1 MTSHITVALL
11 AQAIGSA
18 FAVGA
23 LLLLILT
30 LLPASRSI
38 ARQLWPVLASEAAIL
53 AIGVLPW
60 LLPPL
65 ALLALILVAAA
76 RIGYESGSVHGLT
89 VGRNFRVTH
98 ALLLIAVAGV
108 SWFVSTT
115 AFLLTGAL
123 LMAGALA
130 VIWFTHDKSIAGSWA
145 RFSVFPLVPL
155 AAFSHAA
162 SDPRL
167 APLLV
172 LAFFLV
178 EMFDSFSLLGGKLYG
193 RTPLVPRLSPRKTW
207 EGLATGAGATLL
219 AILALVAWLGL
230 PLLPMLIAGLVVI
243 LSAIAG
249 DLLGSLA
256 KRRAGVKDYPAVM
269 TIQGGL
275 LDITDA
281 WLVAGPCLAGLAVLQ
296 GWL

>member
-1 MTSHITVALL
+1 MTVALL

-30 LLPASRSI
+30 LLPASRYV

-53 AIGVLPW
+53 AVGVLPW
-60 LLPPL
+60 LLPPTFVL
-65 ALLALILVAAA
+65 ALLLVAAA
-76 RIGYESGSVHGLT
+76 RIGYESGTVHGLT
-89 VGRNFRVTH
+89 VSRNFRTTH
-98 ALLLIAVAGV
+98 AILLVAVAGV
-108 SWFVSTT
+108 SWFATT
-115 AFLLTGAL
+115 IPFLWTAAL
-123 LMAGALA
+123 VTAAALA
-130 VIWFTHDKSIAGSWA
+130 VAWFSLDKSIAGSWA
-145 RFSVFPLVPL
+145 RFTVFPVLPM

-162 SDPRL
+162 SEPRL

-193 RTPLVPRLSPRKTW
+193 RTALVPRLSPRKTW
-207 EGLATGAGATLL
+207 EGLGTGAGATLL

-230 PLLPMLIAGLVVI
+230 PLLPMLIAGVVVVI
-243 LSAIAG
+243 SAIAG

-269 TIQGGL
+269 TVQGGL

-296 GWL
+296 GWH

>member
-1 MTSHITVALL
+1 MTPHMTVALL

-30 LLPASRSI
+30 LLPASRYV

-53 AIGVLPW
+53 AVGVLPW
-60 LLPPL
+60 LLPPTFVL
-65 ALLALILVAAA
+65 ALLLVAAA
-76 RIGYESGSVHGLT
+76 RIGYESGTVHGLT
-89 VGRNFRVTH
+89 VSRNFRTTH
-98 ALLLIAVAGV
+98 AILLVAVAGV
-108 SWFVSTT
+108 SWFATT
-115 AFLLTGAL
+115 IPFLWTAAL
-123 LMAGALA
+123 VTAAALA
-130 VIWFTHDKSIAGSWA
+130 VAWFSLDKSIAGSWA
-145 RFSVFPLVPL
+145 RFTVFPVLPM

-162 SDPRL
+162 SEPRL

-193 RTPLVPRLSPRKTW
+193 RTALVPRLSPRKTW
-207 EGLATGAGATLL
+207 EGLGTGAGATLL

-230 PLLPMLIAGLVVI
+230 PLLPMLIAGVVVVI
-243 LSAIAG
+243 SAIAG

-269 TIQGGL
+269 TVQGGL

-296 GWL
+296 GWH

>member
-1 MTSHITVALL
+1 LTVALL

-30 LLPASRSI
+30 VLPASRSI

-60 LLPPL
+60 LVPPL

-89 VGRNFRVTH
+89 VGRNFRASHAALLVLVAGTSWFAKPH
-98 ALLLIAVAGV
+98 TFLWAAALLLASAVV
-108 SWFVSTT
+108 
-115 AFLLTGAL
+115 
-123 LMAGALA
+123 
-130 VIWFTHDKSIAGSWA
+130 VIYFSHRKSIPGDLA
-145 RFSVFPLVPL
+145 RFTVFPLLPL

-167 APLLV
+167 AALLV

-207 EGLATGAGATLL
+207 EGLGTGVGATLIATL
-219 AILALVAWLGL
+219 SLVAWLGL

-269 TIQGGL
+269 AVQGGL

-281 WLVAGPCLAGLAVLQ
+281 WLVAGPCLSGLAVLL

>member
-1 MTSHITVALL
+1 MTSHMTVALL

-30 LLPASRSI
+30 LLPASRSV

-65 ALLALILVAAA
+65 FVLSLLLAAAA

-89 VGRNFRVTH
+89 VNKNFRVTH
-98 ALLLIAVAGV
+98 AILLVAVAGV
-108 SWFVSTT
+108 SWFTT
-115 AFLLTGAL
+115 TIPFLWTAAL
-123 LMAGALA
+123 VTAAALA
-130 VIWFTHDKSIAGSWA
+130 VAWFSLDKSIAGSWA
-145 RFSVFPLVPL
+145 RFTVFPLLPL

-162 SDPRL
+162 SEPRL
-167 APLLV
+167 TPLLV

-207 EGLATGAGATLL
+207 EGLGTGVGATLIASL
-219 AILALVAWLGL
+219 SLVAWLEL

-256 KRRAGVKDYPAVM
+256 KRRADVKDYPAVM
-269 TIQGGL
+269 TVQGGL

-281 WLVAGPCLAGLAVLQ
+281 WLVAGPCLAGLAVLL

>member
-1 MTSHITVALL
+1 MTVALL

-30 LLPASRSI
+30 LLPASRSV

-53 AIGVLPW
+53 AIGVLTW

-65 ALLALILVAAA
+65 FVLALLLAAAA

-89 VGRNFRVTH
+89 VNKNFGVTH
-98 ALLLIAVAGV
+98 AILLVAVAGV
-108 SWFVSTT
+108 SWFATT
-115 AFLLTGAL
+115 IPFLWTAAL
-123 LMAGALA
+123 VTAAALA
-130 VIWFTHDKSIAGSWA
+130 VAWFSLDKSIAGSWA
-145 RFSVFPLVPL
+145 RFTVFPVLPL

-162 SDPRL
+162 SEPRL

-230 PLLPMLIAGLVVI
+230 PLLPMLIAGLVVV

-269 TIQGGL
+269 TVQGGL

-296 GWL
+296 GWH

>member
-1 MTSHITVALL
+1 VAWYSL
-11 AQAIGSA
+11 
-18 FAVGA
+18 
-23 LLLLILT
+23 
-30 LLPASRSI
+30 
-38 ARQLWPVLASEAAIL
+38 
-53 AIGVLPW
+53 
-60 LLPPL
+60 
-65 ALLALILVAAA
+65 
-76 RIGYESGSVHGLT
+76 
-89 VGRNFRVTH
+89 
-98 ALLLIAVAGV
+98 
-108 SWFVSTT
+108 
-115 AFLLTGAL
+115 
-123 LMAGALA
+123 
-130 VIWFTHDKSIAGSWA
+130 DKSIAGSWA
-145 RFSVFPLVPL
+145 RFTVFPVLPL

-162 SDPRL
+162 SEPRL
-167 APLLV
+167 APMLV

-230 PLLPMLIAGLVVI
+230 PLLPMLIAGLVVVI
-243 LSAIAG
+243 SAIAG

-269 TIQGGL
+269 TVQGGL

-296 GWL
+296 GWH

>member
-1 MTSHITVALL
+1 MTSQLTVALL

-30 LLPASRSI
+30 LLPASRSV

-53 AIGVLPW
+53 AVGVLPW

-65 ALLALILVAAA
+65 AVLVLLLVAAA

-89 VGRNFRVTH
+89 VKKNFRLTH
-98 ALLLIAVAGV
+98 ALLLVAVAGV
-108 SWFVSTT
+108 SWFATT
-115 AFLLTGAL
+115 IPFLWTAAL
-123 LMAGALA
+123 VTAAALA
-130 VIWFTHDKSIAGSWA
+130 VAWLSLDKSIAGSWA
-145 RFSVFPLVPL
+145 RFTVFPVLPL

-167 APLLV
+167 WPLLV

-207 EGLATGAGATLL
+207 EGLGTGVSATLV
-219 AILALVAWLGL
+219 AILSLVAWLDL
-230 PLLPMLIAGLVVI
+230 PLLPMLIAGAVVV

-269 TIQGGL
+269 TVQGGL

-281 WLVAGPCLAGLAVLQ
+281 WLVAGPCLAGMAVLF

>member
-1 MTSHITVALL
+1 VTSNLTVALL

-30 LLPASRSI
+30 LLPASRPI

-53 AIGVLPW
+53 AAGVLPW

-89 VGRNFRVTH
+89 VARNFRVSH
-98 ALLLIAVAGV
+98 ASLLVLVAGA
-108 SWFVSTT
+108 SWFATT
-115 AFLLTGAL
+115 GTFIWAAAMLLASAL
-123 LMAGALA
+123 V
-130 VIWFTHDKSIAGSWA
+130 VIYFSQGKSVPGDLA
-145 RFSVFPLVPL
+145 RFTVFPLLPL

-162 SDPRL
+162 SDQRL
-167 APLLV
+167 AALLV

-207 EGLATGAGATLL
+207 EGLGTGVCATLVAL
-219 AILALVAWLGL
+219 LSLVAWLDL
-230 PLLPMLIAGLVVI
+230 PLLPMLIAGVVVV

-269 TIQGGL
+269 TVQGGL

-281 WLVAGPCLAGLAVLQ
+281 WLVAGPCLAGMTVLFA
-296 GWL
+296 WL

>member
-1 MTSHITVALL
+1 MTSQLTVALL

-30 LLPASRSI
+30 LLPASRSV

-53 AIGVLPW
+53 AVGVLPW

-65 ALLALILVAAA
+65 AVLVLLLVAAA

-89 VGRNFRVTH
+89 VKRNFRVTH
-98 ALLLIAVAGV
+98 ALLLVAVAGV
-108 SWFVSTT
+108 SWFAT
-115 AFLLTGAL
+115 AIPFLWTAAL
-123 LMAGALA
+123 VTAAALA
-130 VIWFTHDKSIAGSWA
+130 VARLSLDKSIAGSWA
-145 RFSVFPLVPL
+145 RFTVFPVLPL

-167 APLLV
+167 AALLV

-207 EGLATGAGATLL
+207 EGLGTGMGATLIATL
-219 AILALVAWLGL
+219 SLVAWLGL
-230 PLLPMLIAGLVVI
+230 PLLPMLTAGLVVI

-269 TIQGGL
+269 TVQGGL

-281 WLVAGPCLAGLAVLQ
+281 WLVAGPCLAGLAVIL

>member
-1 MTSHITVALL
+1 MTPHMTVALL

-30 LLPASRSI
+30 LLPASRSV

-65 ALLALILVAAA
+65 FVLALLLAAAA

-89 VGRNFRVTH
+89 VNKNFRVTH
-98 ALLLIAVAGV
+98 AILLVAVAGV
-108 SWFVSTT
+108 SWFATT
-115 AFLLTGAL
+115 IPFLWAAAL
-123 LMAGALA
+123 VTAAALA
-130 VIWFTHDKSIAGSWA
+130 VAWFSLDKSIAGSWA
-145 RFSVFPLVPL
+145 RFTVFPVLPL

-162 SDPRL
+162 SEPRL

-230 PLLPMLIAGLVVI
+230 PLLPMLITGVVVV

-269 TIQGGL
+269 TVQGGL

-281 WLVAGPCLAGLAVLQ
+281 WLVAGPCLSGLAVLL

>member
-1 MTSHITVALL
+1 MTSQLTVALL

-30 LLPASRSI
+30 LLPASRPI

-53 AIGVLPW
+53 AVGVLPW

-65 ALLALILVAAA
+65 AVLVLLLVAAA

-89 VGRNFRVTH
+89 VKRNFRVTH
-98 ALLLIAVAGV
+98 ALLLVAVAGV
-108 SWFVSTT
+108 SWFAT
-115 AFLLTGAL
+115 AIPFLWTAAL
-123 LMAGALA
+123 VTAAALA
-130 VIWFTHDKSIAGSWA
+130 VAWLSLDKSIAGSWA
-145 RFSVFPLVPL
+145 RFTVFPVLPL

-167 APLLV
+167 WPLLV

-207 EGLATGAGATLL
+207 EGLATGICATLIAL
-219 AILALVAWLGL
+219 LSLVAWLGL
-230 PLLPMLIAGLVVI
+230 PLLPMLIAGAVVV

-269 TIQGGL
+269 TVQGGL
-275 LDITDA
+275 LDIADA

-296 GWL
+296 GWI

>member
-1 MTSHITVALL
+1 MTAQLTVALL
-11 AQAIGSA
+11 AQAIAYA
-18 FAVGA
+18 FAAGA
-23 LLLLILT
+23 ILLGLLT
-30 LLPASRSI
+30 LLPATRSV

-53 AIGVLPW
+53 AVGVLPW

-65 ALLALILVAAA
+65 ALLTLLLIAAA
-76 RIGYESGSVHGLT
+76 RVGYESGSVYGLT
-89 VGRNFRVTH
+89 TGRDFRVSH
-98 ALLLIAVAGV
+98 AILLVVIGAA
-108 SWFVSTT
+108 SWFAPSVLFVTVAALVLTLALAAT
-115 AFLLTGAL
+115 AFTDG
-123 LMAGALA
+123 
-130 VIWFTHDKSIAGSWA
+130 KSLPGSLA
-145 RFSVFPLVPL
+145 RFVVFPILPL

-162 SDPRL
+162 SEPRL

-207 EGLATGAGATLL
+207 EGLGTGIAA
-219 AILALVAWLGL
+219 ALVAILLLVSWLDI
-230 PLLPMLIAGLVVI
+230 PLAPMLLAGTVVVAA
-243 LSAIAG
+243 AIVG

-269 TIQGGL
+269 TVQGGL

-281 WLVAGPCLAGLAVLQ
+281 WLVAGPCLAGLASLL

>member
-1 MTSHITVALL
+1 MTVALL

-30 LLPASRSI
+30 LLPASRSV

-53 AIGVLPW
+53 AVGVLLW

-65 ALLALILVAAA
+65 FVLALLLVAAA
-76 RIGYESGSVHGLT
+76 RIGFESGTVHGLT
-89 VGRNFRVTH
+89 VNKNFGVTH
-98 ALLLIAVAGV
+98 AILLVAVAGV
-108 SWFVSTT
+108 SWFATT
-115 AFLLTGAL
+115 IPFLWTAAL
-123 LMAGALA
+123 VTAAALA
-130 VIWFTHDKSIAGSWA
+130 VAWFSLDKSIAGSWA
-145 RFSVFPLVPL
+145 RFTIFPVLPL

-162 SDPRL
+162 SEPRL

-230 PLLPMLIAGLVVI
+230 PLLPMLIAGLVVV

-249 DLLGSLA
+249 DLLGSLS

-269 TIQGGL
+269 TVQGGL

-281 WLVAGPCLAGLAVLQ
+281 WLVAGPCLAGMAVLL
-296 GWL
+296 GWI